1 MNFNISEYSSDHE
14 ITLKVKKKIQ
24 SQINFE
30 YEKLL
35 KENNDK
41 VVEVENELIQSYDQE
56 LTSSKQFELA
66 CKFDKLPF
74 VVQSEKLLKLIINR
88 ITNKN
93 VNKDVLNKISEMR
106 FVSDDLSIILNKLEE
121 NVKVVM
127 INKLSIFEITYM
139 LYVNQLFEILKLAIF
154 YKHTNS
160 KKNNIDEYINNIDP
174 EFKRLDGFEIIN
186 LSTSDKVKYDFN
198 KEIREWIPESYL
210 FQIPVYTDLFKLKK
224 VKELFKTDIVSIIMF
239 SSDTLPNERL
249 SYLFE
254 LITYMRKAEGKH
266 TFLTKTQFIKDPVQ
280 GQSGRLFSEYQIS
293 TVYNYLK

>member
-160 KKNNIDEYINNIDP
+160 KK
-174 EFKRLDGFEIIN
+174 II
-186 LSTSDKVKYDFN
+186 
-198 KEIREWIPESYL
+198 
-210 FQIPVYTDLFKLKK
+210 
-224 VKELFKTDIVSIIMF
+224 
-239 SSDTLPNERL
+239 
-249 SYLFE
+249 
-254 LITYMRKAEGKH
+254 
-266 TFLTKTQFIKDPVQ
+266 
-280 GQSGRLFSEYQIS
+280 
-293 TVYNYLK
+293 